1 MQFFFIEVVISTGVA
16 EELST
21 GDVVVNKRD
30 SCLSA
35 TTNSVEVTSGERVE
49 GSSNGAIPVC
59 TAKKTTV
66 RYFFNHVDQ

>member
-1 MQFFFIEVVISTGVA
+1 MA
-16 EELST
+16 EEFST

-35 TTNSVEVTSGERVE
+35 TTNSVGVTSGERVE
-49 GSSNGAIPVC
+49 GNSNGTVPVC

-66 RYFFNHVDQ
+66 RYFLNHVDQ